1 MMADRFGAIT
11 GIGQSEIGR
20 PSKRS
25 AMQLTVD
32 AALEAMRDAGL
43 KAADIDGIACWPGDN
58 DNGNP
63 FSPVGPLALKSVLGL
78 ETRWYGGGYEAP
90 GPLAALI
97 HAAMAVAS
105 GLCRHVLVF
114 RTITEA
120 SARLAD
126 RNAAS
131 LANKTTG
138 RDGS

>member
-1 MMADRFGAIT
+1 MMGDRFGAIT

-63 FSPVGPLALKSVLGL
+63 FSGL
-78 ETRWYGGGYEAP
+78 SRRRARGSPTGTPPRLRTRRPGG
-90 GPLAALI
+90 
-97 HAAMAVAS
+97 
-105 GLCRHVLVF
+105 
-114 RTITEA
+114 TEA
-120 SARLAD
+120 ISGNGTRRSMCAPR
-126 RNAAS
+126 S
-131 LANKTTG
+131 T
-138 RDGS
+138 